1 MTILDLRFRFR
12 AVLAV
17 VLLATSLL
25 LLGCGERVTYVDKFD
40 GNSTITWILEADE
53 LGRAQLEGGQL
64 QFNIPGAGVARYAR
78 ADGVTVGNFVAE
90 VEVTQ
95 QAGSTNAGYGML
107 FRLQDTES
115 FYRFNV
121 TGNGYYMVEKRT
133 AGGDWLRLTN
143 DWQQTSLLL
152 TGLNNRNLL
161 KVEARGANL
170 GFSINGFEVFSID
183 DNTYASGG
191 IALNAGT
198 FDQGGLVV
206 AFDNFTL
213 ETR

>member
-1 MTILDLRFRFR
+1 MTIFDLRFRFH
-12 AVLAV
+12 VVCVFLLLAV
-17 VLLATSLL
+17 SLL
-25 LLGCGERVTYVDKFD
+25 LLGCRERITYVDKFD
-40 GNSTITWILEADE
+40 GNSTISWILEADE
-53 LGRAQLEGGQL
+53 MGSTQYEGGQL
-64 QFNIPGAGVARYAR
+64 QFSIPAAGVARYAR
-78 ADGVTVGNFVAE
+78 AEGLDASNFVTE

-95 QAGSTNAGYGML
+95 LAGSTNAGYGLL

-115 FYRFNV
+115 FYRFNI
-121 TGNGYYMVEKRT
+121 TGNGYYMVEKRS
-133 AGGDWLRLTN
+133 AGGNWVRLTN

-161 KVEARGANL
+161 KVEARDTSLSFA
-170 GFSINGFEVFSID
+170 INGFEVFSIND
-183 DNTYASGG
+183 GEYASGG

-206 AFDNFTL
+206 AFDNFSL